1 VTGKPLSKRDDADL
15 KQMIRQG
22 RSLKEAAVILE
33 RSIDDVQQRL
43 KVLGSRMPGA
53 TSLSREPDEN

>member
-1 VTGKPLSKRDDADL
+1 MKRDNADL

-33 RSIDDVQQRL
+33 RSIDDVQHRL

-53 TSLSREPDEN
+53 TSLARDPDEN

>member
-1 VTGKPLSKRDDADL
+1 VTGKPWSKRDDADL

-43 KVLGSRMPGA
+43 KILGSRMPGA
-53 TSLSREPDEN
+53 NLNREPDEN